1 MNTVKS
7 LKKDYKLT
15 NYGPYTKRRNYSSI
29 NVKYDIPKLLSIQTE
44 KYEWFLE
51 KGINQA
57 FTEIYPIISS
67 KKNLEIVYKGVRIER
82 PAPNSVE
89 LQKEITL
96 AKEKGTNLST
106 KIYANLAL
114 INNESGEIKESEV
127 LFGNFPLMTDS
138 GSFIINGSERVIVS
152 QIIRSPGIYFENGI
166 SDQEDL
172 LNTGKIIPDRGARI
186 SWEYKT
192 NKANYMKLKIDKSKN
207 VSATILMLALGFSK
221 ERIFELFG
229 DADQLKLAIQRNKI
243 DTKEDALVELH
254 KVLKPGDRITNT
266 SISDLL
272 ANLFFNSRRY
282 DLTLTGRY
290 KINDKLSLINRINNR
305 ILADDILDNDGNI
318 LFTKDTFIT
327 DKIALEIH
335 NAFLNKLAPLT
346 VLYDLNLDLYGSME
360 NYGHINRANKVVI
373 VKVYAD
379 NEKQKKVI
387 NVIANDPFET
397 ARTLTLTD
405 LVATFSYYNNLI
417 NNIGVDDDIDNLSNR
432 LIRHV
437 GELLQNQFRIG
448 LARIEKNARERMSAK
463 EAQKIT
469 PKNITNIKPLV
480 ATIREFFN
488 SSQLSQFMDQV
499 NPLSEISNKRRITA
513 LGPGGLSRDTAKFE
527 VRDVHYTHYG
537 RICPIET
544 PEGPNIGLINNLS
557 IYARINK
564 YGFLETPYR
573 KVVKG
578 KVTSEITFLSAFEEE
593 PYLIIQ
599 GSTKLND
606 KHEIIADELVA
617 RTAKGEYR
625 TIHKSEVNFIDISPK
640 QIISVATAMIPFL
653 SNDDANRALMGANM
667 QRQALPLLQP
677 RAPFVATGIEC
688 NIAANASSAIISK
701 TDGIIEYVDANQVDV
716 IDAKTK
722 ELSRYNF
729 RALERSNQG
738 TAITR
743 SPIVKVGDH
752 VKEGDVIVD
761 GASMEKAE
769 IALGQNVTVAFMT
782 WNGFNYEDAIIMSE
796 RIVKEDVYTSVHI
809 EEYKCEFRKT
819 KVGEELQTSEIP
831 NAAQYAKRNLALDG
845 IITIGAEVKEG
856 DVLVG
861 KITPKGDEGL
871 SVEERLVAA
880 IFSEKSKNYKDT
892 SLKVK
897 HGEAGTVIDIKILSH
912 ANGDKLDDGVEKIV
926 KVYIAQKR
934 KLREG
939 DKMAGRHGNKG
950 VVSIIAPVEDM
961 PHLEDGTPIDVLL
974 NPLGVPSRMNIGQ
987 ILETHLGMAAKALNV
1002 KFVTPVFEGVTNEQL
1017 KSIMADAGIPETGK
1031 FKLIDGKTGDY
1042 FDSKITVGVM
1052 YMMKLAHMVDDKIHS
1067 RSVGPYSL
1075 ITQQPLGGKS
1085 QNGGQRLGE
1094 MEVWALEGYGASH
1107 ILQEMLTYK
1116 SDDIQGRNLLYNA
1129 IAKGTALP
1137 HPSLPESFRV
1147 LINELKGLGFKA
1159 GFITD
1164 KNKTIDLEGNEI

>member
-1 MNTVKS
+1 MDTVKS
-7 LKKDYKLT
+7 TTKAYTLRS
-15 NYGPYTKRRNYSSI
+15 YGPYTKRRNYSPI
-29 NVKYDIPKLLSIQTE
+29 NIEYDIPKLLSIQTE
-44 KYEWFLE
+44 KYDWFLRT
-51 KGINQA
+51 GINEA
-57 FTEIYPIISS
+57 FKEIYPIISS
-67 KKNLEIVYKGVRIER
+67 KKNLEIVYKGVRVER
-82 PAPNSVE
+82 PEPNSLQ

-96 AKEKGTNLST
+96 AKEKGTNLSI

-114 INNESGEIKESEV
+114 LNHDSGEIKESEV

-172 LNTGKIIPDRGARI
+172 LNTGKLIPDRGARI
-186 SWEYKT
+186 AWEYKT
-192 NKANYMKLKIDKSKN
+192 NKLNYMKLKIDKSKN
-207 VSATILMLALGFSK
+207 MSATILMLAFGFSK
-221 ERIFELFG
+221 ERILELFG
-229 DADQLKLAIQRNKI
+229 DSDQLKLALQRHKV
-243 DTKEDALVELH
+243 DTKEDAIVELH
-254 KVLKPGDRITNT
+254 KVLKPGDRITTT

-272 ANLFFNSRRY
+272 ANLFFNRRRY
-282 DLTLTGRY
+282 DLTKTGRY
-290 KINDKLSLINRINNR
+290 KINEKLNLMNRINNNV
-305 ILADDILDNDGNI
+305 LADDILDNKGNI
-318 LFTKDTFIT
+318 LFSKDTLIT
-327 DKIALEIH
+327 DKIALAIYK
-335 NAFLNKLAPLT
+335 AFFTKKAPLT
-346 VLYDLNLDLYGSME
+346 TLHDLNLNLYGSQE
-360 NYGHINRANKVVI
+360 NYGHLNRANEVIIVKIYADKTKKVVC
-373 VKVYAD
+373 
-379 NEKQKKVI
+379 
-387 NVIANDPFET
+387 VIANNPFED
-397 ARTLTLTD
+397 ARTLTLPD
-405 LVATFSYYNNLI
+405 MVAAFSYYNNLS
-417 NNIGVDDDIDNLSNR
+417 IGIGTDDDIDNLSNR

-573 KVVKG
+573 RVVNG
-578 KVTSEITFLSAFEEE
+578 QVTNDIIFLSAFEEE
-593 PYLIIQ
+593 AHLIIQ
-599 GSTKLND
+599 GATLLDD
-606 KHEIIADELVA
+606 KAFIIQDEVVA
-617 RTAKGEYR
+617 RTGKGEYR
-625 TIHKSEVNFIDISPK
+625 SIKKTEVDLIDISPK
-640 QIISVATAMIPFL
+640 QIVSVATAMIPFL

-667 QRQALPLLQP
+667 QRQALPLLKP
-677 RAPFVATGIEC
+677 RAPFVATGIES
-688 NIAANASSAIISK
+688 NIAANAASSVVTR
-701 TDGIIEYVDANQVDV
+701 TDGVVTYVDAEQVV
-716 IDAKTK
+716 IKETNSKKSTK
-722 ELSRYNF
+722 YNF
-729 RALERSNQG
+729 KPLERSNQG
-738 TAITR
+738 TAITC
-743 SPIVKVGDH
+743 SPIVKIGDK
-752 VKEGDVIVD
+752 VKAGDVIVD

-796 RIVKEDVYTSVHI
+796 RIVTEDVYTSIHI

-831 NAAQYAKRNLALDG
+831 NASQYSKRNLQLSG

-897 HGEAGTVIDIKILSH
+897 HGQAGTVIDIRTLSH
-912 ANGDKLDDGVEKIV
+912 ANGDKLDDGVEKII

-950 VVSIIAPVEDM
+950 VVSIIAPIEDM
-961 PHLEDGTPIDVLL
+961 PHLPDGTPIDVLL

-987 ILETHLGMAAKALNV
+987 VLETHLGMAAKALNV
-1002 KFVTPVFEGVTNEQL
+1002 KFVTPVFEGISNDQL
-1017 KSIMADAGIPETGK
+1017 VDIMEDANLPKTGK
-1031 FKLIDGKTGDY
+1031 FQLIDGKTGDY
-1042 FDSKITVGVM
+1042 FDSDITVGVM
-1052 YMMKLAHMVDDKIHS
+1052 YMMKLSHMVDDKIHS

-1107 ILQEMLTYK
+1107 VLQEMLTYK
-1116 SDDIQGRNLLYNA
+1116 SDDIQGRNLLYNS

-1164 KNKTIDLEGNEI
+1164 NNKVIDLEGNEI